1 MRIGLLTSVG
11 SMLDAFFPEIVREW
25 EASGHTVLTAAGD
38 RAKILPGTIV
48 EGLTRRPAISARR
61 AQRGLKAWSEEGRL
75 DVVVTNSATASA
87 LVRTAGLRVP
97 VVYFCH
103 GLHWNRLRTPQDRLW
118 QTVEHQLLVR
128 TAGVLTLNS
137 DDDAWFRRRMPAHA
151 VHRLIPGVGLD
162 LERYPRTAL
171 PAGPLSLAWIGE
183 HSRRKRPWFAL
194 DVAAGLK
201 AAGTDATLTMVGVG
215 SLLELTRSD
224 VRRRGLEDVVHV
236 VGWADAAQALAGA
249 HALIHTATW
258 EGLPR
263 VMLEAFAMGRR
274 TYGFDVKG
282 VRDSPGAVLVE
293 EGDVAGMAAA
303 VAEDWASG
311 LLHREL
317 EADAGHLCSKKVAQ
331 EILVFLRGAILP
343 GSSLVA
349 SRVVSGAGAGSAEG
363 RSAAAT
369 ESAEGRSAAA

>member
-11 SMLDAFFPEIVREW
+11 PMLDAFFPEILREW

-38 RAKILPGTIV
+38 RAKILPGTVI
-48 EGLTRRPAISARR
+48 EGLTRRPSLSARR
-61 AQRGLKAWSEEGRL
+61 AQRALKTWSEEGRL

-87 LVRTAGLRVP
+87 LVRTAGLRIP

-103 GLHWNRLRTPQDRLW
+103 GLHWNRLRTPQDHLW

-151 VHRLIPGVGLD
+151 VHRLLPGVGLD

-194 DVAAGLK
+194 DVAAELR
-201 AAGTDATLTMVGVG
+201 ATGTEATLTMVGVG
-215 SLLELTRSD
+215 GLLERTRSE
-224 VRRRGLEDVVHV
+224 VRRRRLEDVVQV

-274 TYGFDVKG
+274 AYAFDVKG
-282 VRDSPGAVLVE
+282 VRDAPGATLVE
-293 EGDVAGMAAA
+293 DEDVAGMAEA
-303 VAEDWASG
+303 VAGDWASG
-311 LLHREL
+311 LLHRPM
-317 EADAGHLCSKKVAQ
+317 EADAGHLCSRRVAQ
-331 EILVFLRGAILP
+331 EILVFLRGAIVP
-343 GSSLVA
+343 VSSRATVP
-349 SRVVSGAGAGSAEG
+349 
-363 RSAAAT
+363 AA